1 MKQGTEYNRNYRA
14 SLPPSRRRPSP
25 PQLYSSAHRRGRA
38 YVTLPTSRPSRG
50 PGPPRHN
57 TSKHGSVCTQRGV
70 QKDSRTRSAM
80 RYRSAPRC
88 WGRCCAD
95 LTAGVTYT
103 NATVHA
109 DTHMSAQQPC
119 RNTQTIAPSR
129 GKMWIT
135 PPPSPQIEPTPPLA
149 TAVCQPTAAV
159 RAQPRGS
166 CLPRPCRRCSRSRGR
181 PCRPAVR
188 TSSPPCCPRSSPRTL
203 WHRSRPWRPPG

>member
-95 LTAGVTYT
+95 PDRRCDLYK
-103 NATVHA
+103 
-109 DTHMSAQQPC
+109 
-119 RNTQTIAPSR
+119 RN
-129 GKMWIT
+129 
-135 PPPSPQIEPTPPLA
+135 
-149 TAVCQPTAAV
+149 
-159 RAQPRGS
+159 
-166 CLPRPCRRCSRSRGR
+166 RPCRHAHECTAAMPKYTDDR
-181 PCRPAVR
+181 PVAWEDVDNPASVSTNR
-188 TSSPPCCPRSSPRTL
+188 THPASCHRRLPT
-203 WHRSRPWRPPG
+203 HRSGARAA